1 MTLMLQLAPAARDSP
16 QLFATRNSLLLVPV
30 SERAV
35 ILRLTFPVFATV
47 TACDVLIVLAL
58 CVGNDSVD
66 GVTVIGVNPLP
77 ASVIVCGLVV
87 APSLTAIVPLRV
99 PPLVGA
105 NVTAIVQL
113 PPASTLVPQL
123 FV

>member
-1 MTLMLQLAPAARDSP
+1 MTLMLQLTPAAKDSP

-35 ILRLTFPVFATV
+35 ILRLTFPLFATV
-47 TACDVLIVLAL
+47 TACDVLIVFAV
-58 CVGNDSVD
+58 CIGKDKVD
-66 GVTVIGVNPLP
+66 GVTVIGMSPLL

-87 APSLTAIVPLRV
+87 APSLTAIVPLRI
-99 PPLVGA
+99 PAPVGA

-113 PPASTLVPQL
+113 PPAST
-123 FV
+123 